1 MNKWSY
7 RVVFDWILTTYGRFA
22 YVRRARDASAAA
34 GACRTPAVLHGMVQ
48 WTAAGEYARTH
59 ARTHLPVWQQN
70 RRANSAC
77 FKHAYIWTLLGE
89 NTYIMRAEWRGTG
102 QCIIV
107 FSLRVNDN
115 KCLCRG
121 MCEQA
126 AAPVVATFT
135 HSCQSQ
141 LSHYRFITPLIRTFS
156 SNSLPIYV
164 CDKQR
169 K

>member
-59 ARTHLPVWQQN
+59 LLSGYRIDELIQ
-70 RRANSAC
+70 RA
-77 FKHAYIWTLLGE
+77 HAYIWTLLGE
-89 NTYIMRAEWRGTG
+89 NTHIMRAEWRGTG
-102 QCIIV
+102 QCVIV